1 MLRVSGV
8 FPIPKYNGYICLMGI
23 NILSQCGQE
32 LGETLLNL
40 SRAWELAETATSHSL
55 VKKIPLIE
63 AKLTGSAKS
72 GKPMRT

>member
-1 MLRVSGV
+1 VSGV
-8 FPIPKYNGYICLMGI
+8 FHTPKYNVYICLMGM

-40 SRAWELAETATSHSL
+40 SRAWELADTSASHSL

-72 GKPMRT
+72 GKAMRT

>member
-1 MLRVSGV
+1 MSII
-8 FPIPKYNGYICLMGI
+8 F
-23 NILSQCGQE
+23 QCGQE

-40 SRAWELAETATSHSL
+40 SRAWELADTSTSHSL

-72 GKPMRT
+72 GKAMRK

>member
-1 MLRVSGV
+1 ME
-8 FPIPKYNGYICLMGI
+8 M

-40 SRAWELAETATSHSL
+40 SRAWELADTSTSHSL
-55 VKKIPLIE
+55 VKKLPLIE

-72 GKPMRT
+72 GKPM